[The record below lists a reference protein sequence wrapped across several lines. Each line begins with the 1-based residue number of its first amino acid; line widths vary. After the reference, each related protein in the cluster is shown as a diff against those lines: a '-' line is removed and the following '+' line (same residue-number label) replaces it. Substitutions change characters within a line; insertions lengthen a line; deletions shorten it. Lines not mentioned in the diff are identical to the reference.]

1 MGQVPVRNGETMTK
15 IRVLFF
21 AGICIFTWSTAQAS
35 LLTFTANLTPAQ
47 TAPPSGCTF
56 NGAPCFGTATLVV
69 DTNTD
74 ALSLLMTYTVGA
86 AWNLHVDDGTPGTN
100 GPTEVFLRGDLA
112 VPCGVGT
119 FCRDISMTDGF
130 SLPSSNLSDL
140 IAGND
145 YIVVTEISS
154 SPDGSG
160 LIRGQLQQA
169 PEPGSLTL
177 VLLVLALAVAAF
189 TVRSR
194 ANKHYATSPP
204 GTPAKG

>member
-1 MGQVPVRNGETMTK
+1 MTK
-15 IRVLFF
+15 TRLLFF

-35 LLTFTANLTPAQ
+35 LLTFTANLTPEQ
-47 TAPPSGCTF
+47 TAPPSGCTY
-56 NGAPCFGTATLVV
+56 NGDPCFGTATLVV
-69 DTNTD
+69 DTSTD

-86 AWNLHVDDGTPGTN
+86 AWNLHLDDGAPGTN

-140 IAGND
+140 IAGKD
-145 YIVVTEISS
+145 YIVVTEIST

-160 LIRGQLQQA
+160 LIRGQLQQV
-169 PEPGSLTL
+169 PEPSSLTL
-177 VLLVLALAVAAF
+177 VLLVLALAAA
-189 TVRSR
+189 TRSMRSR
-194 ANKHYATSPP
+194 AKQALRNFAARNA
-204 GTPAKG
+204 GGGLV